1 MLAFAMSVYRKRYGD
16 LWHAFLDLVDAGDL
30 RRRVVSAAALRM
42 TFSAAPRSRHRPKV
56 ATRNAASSTNI
67 SGRPRRQIT
76 RGTDGVIEYR
86 ATRLLFL
93 RDVIERLT
101 PGEAFR
107 VITRD
112 HGTFEF
118 TRDAFERTFPNVV
131 ASESWRVPRLYHYTQ
146 VPRQAAPFRK

>member
-1 MLAFAMSVYRKRYGD
+1 MIAFAMSVYRKRYGD
-16 LWHAFLDLVDAGDL
+16 LWPAFLDLADAGDL
-30 RRRVVSAAALRM
+30 RRRVVSAAALRV
-42 TFSAAPRSRHRPKV
+42 TFSAAPRSRHPQNIAPRS
-56 ATRNAASSTNI
+56 ATSSTNRK
-67 SGRPRRQIT
+67 GRPRRQIT

-86 ATRLLFL
+86 ATRLLFM

-112 HGTFEF
+112 DGSFEF
-118 TRDAFERTFPNVV
+118 TRDAFEGAFPNVV
-131 ASESWRVPRLYHYTQ
+131 ASDSWRVQRLYHYTR